1 MHINIGST
9 VQDIVKLGV
18 IIFTKLD
25 CQEKNQSLW
34 QELQSLAQIYR
45 NQYKTTSDALDK
57 LKPTRDLY
65 RAMGI
70 EPTRIRPSSEALFR
84 RAVKN
89 KPFYQINS
97 IVDAANYV
105 SMSIFLPIGL
115 YDLNKIQGKIELRAG
130 LPDESYQ
137 GIGKE
142 EVRVAGRLVLADNL
156 GAFGNPSSD
165 SFRTSID
172 IKSCYVLLVIF
183 TPHNYPD
190 NLLSQHLD
198 FTSHFILKYHSSG
211 SYVEKFILI

>member
-1 MHINIGST
+1 MHINFGST
-9 VQDIVKLGV
+9 IQGIVKLG
-18 IIFTKLD
+18 IITFTKLY
-25 CQEKNQSLW
+25 CQEKNQGLW
-34 QELQSLAQIYR
+34 QEIQSLAQTYR
-45 NQYKTTSDALDK
+45 NLYKTTSDALDK
-57 LKPTRDLY
+57 LKPARDLY
-65 RAMGI
+65 RAIGI

-115 YDLNKIQGKIELRAG
+115 YDLNKIQGNIELRAG

-137 GIGKE
+137 GIGKD
-142 EVRVAGRLVLADNL
+142 EVRLAGRLALADTL
-156 GAFGNPSSD
+156 GPFGNPSSD
-165 SFRTSID
+165 SLRTSIN
-172 IKSCYVLLVIF
+172 IKSCNVLLVIF
-183 TPHNYPD
+183 APYNYPD

-211 SYVEKFILI
+211 LHVEKFILV